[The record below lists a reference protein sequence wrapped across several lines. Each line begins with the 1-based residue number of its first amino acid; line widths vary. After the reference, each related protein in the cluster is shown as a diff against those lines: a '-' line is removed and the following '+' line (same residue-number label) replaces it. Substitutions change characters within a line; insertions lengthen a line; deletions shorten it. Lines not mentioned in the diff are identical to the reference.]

1 VDDVEVEQ
9 AEEDKQ
15 YSAQKAD
22 AVTKS
27 YGLSSWDGVP
37 TEAAQE
43 HKNHEDNVKHF
54 YHLSKKKARPG
65 VLMTLPRPCP
75 WQ

>member
-1 VDDVEVEQ
+1 VNDVEVEQ

-27 YGLSSWDGVP
+27 YGLSGWDGVP

-43 HKNHEDNVKHF
+43 HENYQDDIE
-54 YHLSKKKARPG
+54 HLRLLS
-65 VLMTLPRPCP
+65 TD
-75 WQ
+75 